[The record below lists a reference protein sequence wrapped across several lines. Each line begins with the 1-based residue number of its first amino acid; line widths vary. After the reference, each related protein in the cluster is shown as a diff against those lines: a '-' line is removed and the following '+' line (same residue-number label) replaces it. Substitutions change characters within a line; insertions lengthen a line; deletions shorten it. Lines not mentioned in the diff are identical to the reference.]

1 MTLQMILALAILII
15 MIVLIMTDKL
25 PFGAPPLLASCLLV
39 VASAIFGADWEVKW
53 DIPYAFA
60 GFTDSTVWMIAFFMV
75 ILAAFQKTS
84 FTAKVRNQMF
94 KLVDKGGFKGYLLL
108 VLLVM
113 AACLL
118 TGGHSTGF
126 YVLILGL
133 VATIPYDKKLPTSK
147 LLMPL
152 GFACY
157 HPVNI
162 AVNFGLCV
170 GILQSAGIGT
180 DDITM
185 TPFLIATLIG
195 CVGYFLWCFVGYR
208 LLPDHPIAEQ
218 QQKGSAEIVECDMP
232 QWKEIATIVAL
243 VISVAGMMFVKQIGD
258 SAYVIPGILAFILLG
273 IDVIDWSEMRNSIFS
288 PVVLMMCC
296 VIPVANALS
305 DSGFTAMIGE
315 MVAGAATNMPPFF
328 LTMVFCALA
337 SACATITGAN
347 FAAAYIFVPVAIA
360 ACNSLGIDPIG
371 PAAATTMSVFA
382 GGFLPI
388 DGLPALVYGW
398 GKYSLVELWKFTVPM
413 WIVNIVFLAIG
424 AMLVF

>member
-1 MTLQMILALAILII
+1 MTMQMILALGVLAF
-15 MIVLIMTDKL
+15 MIVLIMTDAL
-25 PFGAPPLLASCLLV
+25 PFGAPPLLASLLIV
-39 VASAIFGADWEVKW
+39 ILKVYPEDADP
-53 DIPYAFA
+53 IAYAFS
-60 GFTDSTVWMIAFFMV
+60 GFTDSSVWMIAFFMV
-75 ILAAFQKTS
+75 VLAAFQKTS
-84 FTAKVRNQMF
+84 FTARLRDWMY
-94 KLVDKGGFKGYLLL
+94 KLVEKGGFKGYLLL

-113 AACLL
+113 IACLA

-170 GILQSAGIGT
+170 GILQSANVGT
-180 DDITM
+180 DSVTM
-185 TPFLIATLIG
+185 TPFLVASLIG
-195 CVGYFLWCFVGYR
+195 CVGYFIWCFIGYR

-218 QQKGSAEIVECDMP
+218 QQKTAEIVVSEMP
-232 QWKEIATIVAL
+232 KWKEGVTIASVI
-243 VISVAGMMFVKQIGD
+243 ISVLGMMFAKQLGD
-258 SAYVIPGILAFILLG
+258 VAYVLPGVFAFLLLG
-273 IDVIDWSEMRNSIFS
+273 IKVLDWGEVRNNLFS

-305 DSGFTAMIGE
+305 DSGFTGMIGE
-315 MVAGAATNMPPFF
+315 MVAGAAAGMHPFW
-328 LTMVFCALA
+328 LTFVFCLLTSAA
-337 SACATITGAN
+337 STLTGAN
-347 FAAAYIFVPVAIA
+347 FASAYIFVPVVIA
-360 ACNSLGIDPIG
+360 SCVSLGIDPIG
-371 PAAATTMSVFA
+371 PAGATTMAAFA

-398 GKYSLVELWKFTVPM
+398 GKYSMKELWSFTIPM
-413 WIVNIVFLAIG
+413 WIINCLFLGIG
-424 AMLVF
+424 AMVAF